1 MGHDLAQHALVHGSP
16 KGVPHTVTH
25 PHDDA
30 PCAPLPLRNA
40 HAEGRVHTRGLPRP
54 VMLAPWPTGLLPE
67 DAEGT
72 VPTPWGPVTVLSGS
86 IEALL
91 ATTDGRWGV
100 ALEGA
105 TVEATCADRHGRWF
119 LAELDGATYDVLMCA
134 FGTGR
139 ALSSLAQHADRAEA
153 LRSTYRVQLPVGGC
167 TLDGHDVLF
176 IWPQASRVGISDV
189 NLLDQ
194 FRAAGAV
201 LGALE
206 PWSTPPVERRWN
218 DAMATVEQRLGTS
231 TLWRAPHD
239 RATVG
244 LPDLQLSMHS
254 LVDGERGP
262 RFRPLPRTVDEAL
275 TDVVGRRPGLAHAM
289 ALEGEAVEAGRGSDA
304 GGPEAWFSAWSD
316 GAPAAWSNPRA
327 QSTYR
332 GGLWIWRYAN
342 VMRWRGRALAWDDG
356 DLQAATQS
364 WLEDVDR
371 LQARLGVLRMWR
383 SLLWLGAAGV
393 AAAWYAHALGSL
405 TQTASL
411 ALAGASIAVA
421 AGGWLRYRAAE
432 PGPF

>member
-1 MGHDLAQHALVHGSP
+1 ML
-16 KGVPHTVTH
+16 
-25 PHDDA
+25 
-30 PCAPLPLRNA
+30 
-40 HAEGRVHTRGLPRP
+40 TR
-54 VMLAPWPTGLLPE
+54 WPTGLLPE
-67 DAEGT
+67 GSEGT

-86 IEALL
+86 VEDLL
-91 ATTDGRWGV
+91 AVRDRRWGTSI
-100 ALEGA
+100 EGA
-105 TVEATCADRHGRWF
+105 TIEETHADRHGRWF
-119 LAELDGATYDVLMCA
+119 RAEHEGADYDVLMCT

-139 ALSSLAQHADRAEA
+139 ALSSLAQQTDRAEA
-153 LRSTYRVQLPVGGC
+153 LRSTNRVQLPVGGS
-167 TLDGHDVLF
+167 TVDGHDGLL
-176 IWPQASRVGISDV
+176 IWAHAPALGIDDID
-189 NLLDQ
+189 LHDQ
-194 FRAAGAV
+194 FRVAGAV

-244 LPDLQLSMHS
+244 LPDVQLSFHS
-254 LVDGERGP
+254 LVEGAEGP

-289 ALEGEAVEAGRGSDA
+289 ALEGEAVEAGRATEA
-304 GGPEAWFSAWSD
+304 GGPEAWFNAWSA

-342 VMRWRGRALAWDDG
+342 VMRWRGRALAWDNQ
-356 DLQAATQS
+356 DLQAATKS

>member
-1 MGHDLAQHALVHGSP
+1 
-16 KGVPHTVTH
+16 
-25 PHDDA
+25 
-30 PCAPLPLRNA
+30 
-40 HAEGRVHTRGLPRP
+40 
-54 VMLAPWPTGLLPE
+54 MLAPWPTGLLPE

-72 VPTPWGPVTVLSGS
+72 VPTPWGNVTVLSGS
-86 IEALL
+86 VEALL
-91 ATTDGRWGV
+91 ATTDGRWG
-100 ALEGA
+100 ASIAGA
-105 TVEATCADRHGRWF
+105 TVEPTHVDRHGRWF
-119 LAELDGATYDVLMCA
+119 RAEHEGAAYAVLMCT

-139 ALSSLAQHADRAEA
+139 ALSSLTKQTDRSEA
-153 LRSTYRVQLPVGGC
+153 LRATNRVQLPIGGC
-167 TLDGHDVLF
+167 TVDGHDVLL
-176 IWPQASRVGISDV
+176 IWPHAPAVDISDV
-189 NLLDQ
+189 DLLEQ

-218 DAMATVEQRLGTS
+218 DAMATVEQRLGAS

-244 LPDLQLSMHS
+244 LPDLELSLHS
-254 LVDGERGP
+254 LVEGAEGP

-289 ALEGEAVEAGRGSDA
+289 ALEGEAVEAGHASEA
-304 GGPEAWFSAWSD
+304 GGPEAWFNAWSE

-327 QSTYR
+327 VSTYR

-342 VMRWRGRALAWDDG
+342 VMRWRGRALAWDDD
-356 DLQAATQS
+356 DLQTATKA

>member
-1 MGHDLAQHALVHGSP
+1 
-16 KGVPHTVTH
+16 
-25 PHDDA
+25 
-30 PCAPLPLRNA
+30 
-40 HAEGRVHTRGLPRP
+40 
-54 VMLAPWPTGLLPE
+54 MLAPWPTGLLPE

-72 VPTPWGPVTVLSGS
+72 VPTPWGNVTVLSGS
-86 IEALL
+86 VEALL
-91 ATTDGRWGV
+91 ATTDGRWG
-100 ALEGA
+100 ASIAGA
-105 TVEATCADRHGRWF
+105 TVEPTHVDRHGRWF
-119 LAELDGATYDVLMCA
+119 RAEHEGAAYAVLMCT

-139 ALSSLAQHADRAEA
+139 ALSSLTKQTDRSEA
-153 LRSTYRVQLPVGGC
+153 LRATNRVQLPIGGC
-167 TLDGHDVLF
+167 TVDGHDVLL
-176 IWPQASRVGISDV
+176 IWPYAPAVDISDV
-189 NLLDQ
+189 DFLEQ
-194 FRAAGAV
+194 FRVAGAV

-244 LPDLQLSMHS
+244 LPDLELSLHS
-254 LVDGERGP
+254 LVEGAEGP

-289 ALEGEAVEAGRGSDA
+289 ALEGEAVEAGHASEA
-304 GGPEAWFSAWSD
+304 GGPEAWFNAWSE

-327 QSTYR
+327 VSTYR

-342 VMRWRGRALAWDDG
+342 VMRWRGRALAWDDD
-356 DLQAATQS
+356 DLQTATKA